1 MGLDCLRK
9 AYEIIESSEWK
20 VEKVT
25 QKGDTIHTTQR
36 EKVGKIYKLTVG
48 WGIYNPMG
56 VL

>member
-9 AYEIIESSEWK
+9 AFEIIESSEWK

-25 QKGDTIHTTQR
+25 QKGDTIHSTQR

-48 WGIYNPMG
+48 WSIYNPMG